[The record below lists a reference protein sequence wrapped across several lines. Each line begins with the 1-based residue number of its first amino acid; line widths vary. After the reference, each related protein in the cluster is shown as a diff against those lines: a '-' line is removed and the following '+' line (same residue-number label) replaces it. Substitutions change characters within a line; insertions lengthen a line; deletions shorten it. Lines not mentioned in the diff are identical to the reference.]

1 MIALFERTGDRVISV
16 LEFWGNILS
25 MIGLS
30 FRAAVF
36 ERSHAVR
43 ATLRVIAAQTYFTG
57 AQAMT
62 LIFIVAFS
70 TGSVLVFYTTN
81 QSNPLSG
88 GDLGSALLY
97 VIVGR
102 ELGPMITGFIVI
114 ARSGTAVASE
124 LGNMRAN
131 GETDALRV
139 MAIDPLS
146 FIVFP
151 RLVAGILSVV
161 CLVLYFDFIAL
172 MGGFITSNFL
182 TDIPMATFITNF
194 IHQVELEDILVVLIK
209 SFLMGATI
217 FSISSYQGLQV
228 RKSHHEVPQVT
239 IKAVVVN
246 IISVTVINFLL
257 TAAVLVRHFRGTE
270 L

>member
-1 MIALFERTGDRVISV
+1 MIGLFERTGGRVLSV

-25 MIGLS
+25 MVGLS
-30 FRAAVF
+30 LRSAVF

-70 TGSVLVFYTTN
+70 TGSVLVFYTAN
-81 QSNPLSG
+81 QANPFSG
-88 GDLGSALLY
+88 GDLSSALLY

-131 GETDALRV
+131 GETDALKV

-151 RLVAGILSVV
+151 RMVAGIVSVV

-172 MGGFITSNFL
+172 LGGFITSNFL
-182 TDIPMATFITNF
+182 TEIPMSMFITNF
-194 IHQVELEDILVVLIK
+194 INQVTVEDILIVLLK
-209 SFLMGATI
+209 GFLMGATI
-217 FSISSYQGLQV
+217 FAVSSYQGLQV

-246 IISVTVINFLL
+246 IISITFLNFLL
-257 TAAVLVRHFRGTE
+257 TAAVLLRHFRGTE

>member
-1 MIALFERTGDRVISV
+1 MIALFERTGNRVISL
-16 LEFWGNILS
+16 LEFWGNIIS
-25 MIGLS
+25 MVGYSIRS
-30 FRAAVF
+30 AVF
-36 ERSHAVR
+36 ERSHAMR

-57 AQAMT
+57 SQAMT

-70 TGSVLVFYTTN
+70 TGSVLVFYTAN
-81 QSNPLSG
+81 QANPLSG
-88 GDLGSALLY
+88 GNLGSALLY

-131 GETDALRV
+131 GETDALKV

-151 RLVAGILSVV
+151 RMVAGVLSVV

-172 MGGFITSNFL
+172 LGGFITSNFL
-182 TDIPMATFITNF
+182 TDIPMTTFVTNF
-194 IHQVELEDILVVLIK
+194 INQVEPEDVLVVLLK
-209 SFLMGATI
+209 GFLMGVTI
-217 FSISSYQGLQV
+217 FSVSSYQGLQV

-239 IKAVVVN
+239 TKAVVVN
-246 IISVTVINFLL
+246 IISVTILNFLL
-257 TAAVLVRHFRGTE
+257 TAVVLMRHFRGAE